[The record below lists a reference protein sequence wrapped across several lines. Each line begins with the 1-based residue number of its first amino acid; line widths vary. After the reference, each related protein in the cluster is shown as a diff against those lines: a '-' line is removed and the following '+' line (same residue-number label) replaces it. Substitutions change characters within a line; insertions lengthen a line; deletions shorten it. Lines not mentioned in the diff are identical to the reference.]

1 MPKPRLGVEPPCE
14 GRALMYLVDSSI
26 WIDHFRKSNPRLV
39 QALTDQLVMCHPF
52 IIGELAL
59 GSLKDRQTVISM
71 LQALPQAAK
80 ADDDEVLKLIET
92 QGLFSRGLGLID
104 AHLIASALIEGD
116 VKIWTGDK
124 RLAAISDEMNL
135 GGMPVI

>member
-1 MPKPRLGVEPPCE
+1 
-14 GRALMYLVDSSI
+14 MYLVDSSI

>member
-1 MPKPRLGVEPPCE
+1 MPKPRLGAEPTFE
-14 GRALMYLVDSSI
+14 ARALMYLVDSSI

-39 QALTDQLVMCHPF
+39 QTLTDQLVMCHPY
-52 IIGELAL
+52 ILGELAL
-59 GSLKDRQTVISM
+59 GSLKDRQTVVSM
-71 LQALPQAAK
+71 LQALPQVAK
-80 ADDDEVLKLIET
+80 ANDNEVLRLIET

-135 GGMPVI
+135 GAYR

>member
-1 MPKPRLGVEPPCE
+1 
-14 GRALMYLVDSSI
+14 MYLVDSSI

-39 QALTDQLVMCHPF
+39 QTLTEQLVMCHPF
-52 IIGELAL
+52 ILGELAL